1 MEHIEVYRDTSLQ
14 DLWHHCQHVWEPPD
28 KKRPNQDGWRWLCQR
43 GSLAVQ
49 QSERRLCVSQ
59 DVLEWGLNSWIT
71 FMKLLKP
78 QRASV
83 ESVTWSLMTRVGLRT
98 FSVEHVV
105 RLPPHVEPSAPVLH
119 HHQRFPRLQTT
130 QSQIQLE
137 LAVSVRALCSIG
149 KHILKIYIYLFL

>member
-28 KKRPNQDGWRWLCQR
+28 KKRPNQDGWRWLWQR
-43 GSLAVQ
+43 GCLAGQ
-49 QSERRLCVSQ
+49 QRAPPLCQ
-59 DVLEWGLNSWIT
+59 PRCPWMGPELWIT

-83 ESVTWSLMTRVGLRT
+83 ESVTWSLMTCVGLRT

-137 LAVSVRALCSIG
+137 LAVSVRALCSTG
-149 KHILKIYIYLFL
+149 KHF